1 MFPLNIENYF
11 EKKGDFITFTRDQ
24 ASTFAKRE
32 AGDFNPIHDVDAR
45 RFCIPGDLL
54 FSVVLRFI
62 GLYQSMSFEFLQ
74 LVTDT
79 HELRIVRDQEK
90 YYLQDGSD
98 RPYLE
103 VLVAG
108 EFTNK
113 PDLVSDLSRAY
124 IEFSGETFPYLLV
137 DLLQREEVMI
147 NPSRP
152 LVMYK
157 SMAFTLDSF
166 AAGKMTLDYSGGSL
180 SADGKKAD
188 VVLPFGI
195 RGGDREIGKGSK
207 NMLLGGLRPYDET
220 LMDALVTDYNNIK
233 REFNAEI

>member
-1 MFPLNIENYF
+1 MNIENYF
-11 EKKGDFITFTRDQ
+11 EKKGDLIAFTREQ

-54 FSVVLRFI
+54 FSVVLRSI

-79 HELRIVRDQEK
+79 HQLQIERDGDKFYLRDESGRA
-90 YYLQDGSD
+90 
-98 RPYLE
+98 YLE
-103 VLVAG
+103 VSVAG
-108 EFTNK
+108 EFTDRQE
-113 PDLVSDLSRAY
+113 PVVDLSRAY
-124 IEFSGETFPYLLV
+124 IEFSGITFPYLLV
-137 DLLQREEVMI
+137 DLLQQNEVMI
-147 NPSRP
+147 NPARP

-166 AAGKMTLDYSGGSL
+166 AGSTMTLDYSGGSL
-180 SADGKKAD
+180 SADGKKGD

-207 NMLLGGLRPYDET
+207 KMLLGGLRPYDEL
-220 LMDALVTDYNNIK
+220 LMDALVADYNTIK
-233 REFNAEI
+233 SEFNDDS